1 MPGES
6 AWASFAS
13 IARSVSGAGLRL
25 VLASIASLSIGACT
39 SRPAISDLM
48 IPFPAL
54 KSAIIKELP
63 NGLRSESQNG
73 RELLSGYFS
82 PGDFDDDATD
92 KPVRAYALVTILGAG
107 RPYSIAIKVTR
118 EQKLRGAS
126 TYKSLGSDKKLA
138 QELAKRF
145 KAALAD
151 RREDRNVIDDFRA
164 F

>member
-1 MPGES
+1 
-6 AWASFAS
+6 
-13 IARSVSGAGLRL
+13 
-25 VLASIASLSIGACT
+25 
-39 SRPAISDLM
+39 
-48 IPFPAL
+48 
-54 KSAIIKELP
+54 
-63 NGLRSESQNG
+63 
-73 RELLSGYFS
+73 
-82 PGDFDDDATD
+82 
-92 KPVRAYALVTILGAG
+92 
-107 RPYSIAIKVTR
+107 VTR